1 MKRYYV
7 MMPQTL
13 YGVITLS
20 GAATRT
26 MRSRAVPALMW
37 KLTHNIIQPN
47 CFQSG
52 SVWRLHYT
60 QMILYFLYRFIV
72 KIIFTQVNFQ
82 KNEFLLFL
90 FANSKQIQKYFIAMN
105 TKTQNLLQSEY
116 FISQLCV
123 MYIGSQIV

>member
-1 MKRYYV
+1 
-7 MMPQTL
+7 
-13 YGVITLS
+13 
-20 GAATRT
+20 
-26 MRSRAVPALMW
+26 
-37 KLTHNIIQPN
+37 
-47 CFQSG
+47 
-52 SVWRLHYT
+52 
-60 QMILYFLYRFIV
+60 MILYFLYRFIV

-82 KNEFLLFL
+82 KNKFLLFL